1 MKILFTLLIFFIV
14 LFFYIHILFQLK
26 TSNDSEIYE
35 LNQPSKDKLE
45 KIFSLKQPFL
55 FTIENN
61 EIFDKINFKNL
72 SKEYSFFDLKIRNLK
87 EKSVIK
93 YLPLSCNKSLE
104 LLTQDKKG
112 IYFSEK
118 NKDFLKE
125 TELEKYFF
133 INDDLFRPP
142 LLCNTEFDILLGSKN
157 SYTPLRYEISY
168 CNYILV
174 NEGEINLKL
183 CAPKNSKYLLE
194 EKDYENMEFYSPI
207 NPWNINHKY
216 KPDIDK
222 VQFLDIK
229 LKPKQIFF
237 IPPYWWYSI
246 QFQDNTNIFYFKYFT
261 IMNNITISPS
271 LFLSFLQKCNIKHKT
286 LKKIEMKK
294 KKNEKYI

>member
-1 MKILFTLLIFFIV
+1 MKILFSLLIFFII

-26 TSNDSEIYE
+26 TSNEPEIYE
-35 LNQPSKDKLE
+35 LIQPSKDKLE

-61 EIFDKINFKNL
+61 EIFDKFKFINIPKN
-72 SKEYSFFDLKIRNLK
+72 FDLKIRNLK
-87 EKSVIK
+87 DKSSIK
-93 YLPLSCNKSLE
+93 YLPLSCEKTLE
-104 LLTQDKKG
+104 LLKQDKKG

-125 TELEKYFF
+125 TEIEKYFF

-142 LLCNTEFDILLGSKN
+142 LLCNTEFDILLGSKK
-157 SYTPLRYEISY
+157 SYTPLRYEISC
-168 CNYILV
+168 CNYLLV

-207 NPWNINHKY
+207 NPWNIHGKY

-222 VQFLDIK
+222 VEFLDIV
-229 LKPKQIFF
+229 LKPKQCFF

-246 QFQDNTNIFYFKYFT
+246 QFQENTNIFYFKYFT
-261 IMNNITISPS
+261 IMNIVTIFPS
-271 LFLSFLQKCNIKHKT
+271 LFLSFLQKYNIKHKT
-286 LKKIEMKK
+286 LKKIEIKK
-294 KKNEKYI
+294 EK